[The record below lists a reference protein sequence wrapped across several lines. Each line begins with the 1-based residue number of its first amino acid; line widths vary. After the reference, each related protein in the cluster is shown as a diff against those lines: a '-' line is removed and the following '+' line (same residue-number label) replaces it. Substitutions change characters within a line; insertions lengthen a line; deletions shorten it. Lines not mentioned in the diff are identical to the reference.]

1 MSRRSSQIDVGF
13 NQKSASS
20 TNICSTSRN
29 TYRSGTFV
37 RDGKKTRDCGI
48 EVFPGIAEK
57 LPFLPQQFDYAL
69 MVTTICFID
78 VIEQSF
84 KEAWR
89 VLKPNGIIIIGFV
102 DSESKI
108 GQTYL
113 KRKHESVFY
122 QDATFYS
129 TKEVLE
135 HLQNAG
141 FKESS
146 TIQTLFP
153 EPTLDAIKSGFG
165 EGSFVVITS
174 HK

>member
-1 MSRRSSQIDVGF
+1 
-13 NQKSASS
+13 
-20 TNICSTSRN
+20 
-29 TYRSGTFV
+29 
-37 RDGKKTRDCGI
+37 
-48 EVFPGIAEK
+48 
-57 LPFLPQQFDYAL
+57 

-78 VIEQSF
+78 DIEQSF

-141 FKESS
+141 F
-146 TIQTLFP
+146 I
-153 EPTLDAIKSGFG
+153 
-165 EGSFVVITS
+165 VNVINKFS
-174 HK
+174 IN

>member
-1 MSRRSSQIDVGF
+1 M
-13 NQKSASS
+13 
-20 TNICSTSRN
+20 RN
-29 TYRSGTFV
+29 R
-37 RDGKKTRDCGI
+37 GI

-57 LPFLPQQFDYAL
+57 LPFLLQQFDYAL

-78 VIEQSF
+78 DIEQSF

-108 GQTYL
+108 AQTYL
-113 KRKHESVFY
+113 KRKHESIFY

-153 EPTLDAIKSGFG
+153 EPNLDAIKSGFG